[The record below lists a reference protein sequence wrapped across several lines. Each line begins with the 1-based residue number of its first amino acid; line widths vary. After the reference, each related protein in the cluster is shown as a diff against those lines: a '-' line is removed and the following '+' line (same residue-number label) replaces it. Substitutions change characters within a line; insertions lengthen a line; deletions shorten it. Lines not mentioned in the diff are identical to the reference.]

1 MDNERKWEDMDKL
14 DKIFYMQKSFQEEL
28 IKNRH
33 LEHITMEEW
42 LQKQTLAIVAELAEV
57 LDESNYRWW
66 KTKKPLNEAQI
77 KEEIIDVLHFV
88 LSMCVAAG
96 MDSDEIYSVYMAKN
110 KENFDRQNGLSNK
123 HGYIEDKPSN
133 DTTHTTI

>member
-1 MDNERKWEDMDKL
+1 MDNERKWKDMDKL

-28 IKNRH
+28 IKKRH

-66 KTKKPLNEAQI
+66 KAKKPLNEAQI

-96 MDSDEIYSVYMAKN
+96 MDSDEIFSVYMAKN

-123 HGYIEDKPSN
+123 HGYTEDKPSN

>member
-123 HGYIEDKPSN
+123 HGYTEDKPSN
-133 DTTHTTI
+133 DTTHTAI

>member
-1 MDNERKWEDMDKL
+1 MANERKWDEMDKL
-14 DKIFYMQKSFQEEL
+14 DRIFHMQKSFQEEL

-66 KTKKPLNEAQI
+66 KAKKPLNEAQI

-123 HGYIEDKPSN
+123 HGYTEDKPSN

>member
-1 MDNERKWEDMDKL
+1 MDNERKWDEMDKL
-14 DKIFYMQKSFQEEL
+14 DRIFHMQKSFQEEL
-28 IKNRH
+28 IKKRH

-42 LQKQTLAIVAELAEV
+42 LQMQTLAIVAELAEV

-66 KTKKPLNEAQI
+66 KTKKPLDEAQI

-110 KENFDRQNGLSNK
+110 KENFDRQNGLSQK
-123 HGYIEDKPSN
+123 SGYIEDKPSN
-133 DTTHTTI
+133 DTTHHTI

>member
-1 MDNERKWEDMDKL
+1 MDNERKWDEMDKL
-14 DKIFYMQKSFQEEL
+14 DRIFHMQKNFQEEL

-66 KTKKPLNEAQI
+66 KAKKPLNEAQI

-123 HGYIEDKPSN
+123 YGYTEDKPSN